1 MRDYPHFSELP
12 RERESLGGFNIVD
25 RGGSDKWLLPEKD
38 IPSYCARGGISMNQN
53 SATDW
58 IAQIFGVLDATVG
71 TMVLVIVGIIWG
83 AIRVFFRVESL
94 EKRQASLERRHDAAV
109 VEFERK
115 QGLIISDLKADIRED
130 LGELKNG

>member
-1 MRDYPHFSELP
+1 MRDYPHFREPP
-12 RERESLGGFNIVD
+12 RERESLDGSNIVD

-38 IPSYCARGGISMNQN
+38 IPSDYYSRGVISMNQN
-53 SATDW
+53 AATDW

-71 TMVLVIVGIIWG
+71 TMVLVVVGIIWG

-109 VEFERK
+109 AEFERK
-115 QGLIISDLKADIRED
+115 QG
-130 LGELKNG
+130 